1 MIWPTLM
8 KALWRTDAKK
18 VEYRSVSMVETS
30 CVSDDD
36 IIDDDIDSVSMQEF
50 RGLHDPSSEPL
61 LAKKETNLDIGK
73 SKFL

>member
-1 MIWPTLM
+1 
-8 KALWRTDAKK
+8 
-18 VEYRSVSMVETS
+18 MVETS